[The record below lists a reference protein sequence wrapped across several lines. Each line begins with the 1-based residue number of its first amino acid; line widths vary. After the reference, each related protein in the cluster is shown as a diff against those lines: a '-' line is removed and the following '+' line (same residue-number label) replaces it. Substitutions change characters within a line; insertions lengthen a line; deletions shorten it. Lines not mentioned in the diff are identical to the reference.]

1 MSKINSKLLAC
12 ILSLSLL
19 NGCAHFTKHDTNPI
33 SPTNRL
39 IVFTSHKSEVYAPI
53 IKEFELRTG
62 ISVEVQ
68 AGGTTEMLEKIK
80 NGEEADVMFGG
91 DIQNYTYYNDYIEPY
106 VASESSSLDFRYLEH
121 HDNYTFFSQLPL
133 VFIYNNKLVNNQ
145 RAPQKWSDFCDES
158 WKGKIS
164 FADPHTSGTSISILN
179 AFMTLNDPTYIDKFY
194 QQLDG
199 HVASGSGDVIREIST
214 GTRLIGITLE
224 ETAKK
229 AMLTDT
235 NITMVY
241 PDYLFVISD
250 GSFLVKNAKNA
261 ENAKKFI
268 DFTIS
273 KDAQQFLSSTMYRR
287 SVRQDINQLTALTDL
302 ADYQNLVP
310 WSNFRQEE
318 ILQLWDISTKINK

>member
-1 MSKINSKLLAC
+1 MLTINSKILAC

-19 NGCAHFTKHDTNPI
+19 SGCTHFTKHDANPI
-33 SPTNRL
+33 PPANRL
-39 IVFTSHKSEVYAPI
+39 IIFTSHKSEVYAPI

-68 AGGTTEMLEKIK
+68 AGGTTEMIEKIK
-80 NGEEADVMFGG
+80 NGEDADVMFGG
-91 DIQNYTYYNDYIEPY
+91 DVQNYTYYQDYIEPY
-106 VASESSSLDFRYLEH
+106 VASESSSLDFRYLEQ
-121 HDNYTFFSQLPL
+121 HDNYTLFSQLPL

-199 HVASGSGDVIREIST
+199 LVASGSGEVIREVST

-224 ETAKK
+224 EC
-229 AMLTDT
+229 
-235 NITMVY
+235 
-241 PDYLFVISD
+241 
-250 GSFLVKNAKNA
+250 
-261 ENAKKFI
+261 
-268 DFTIS
+268 
-273 KDAQQFLSSTMYRR
+273 
-287 SVRQDINQLTALTDL
+287 
-302 ADYQNLVP
+302 
-310 WSNFRQEE
+310 
-318 ILQLWDISTKINK
+318 

>member
-1 MSKINSKLLAC
+1 MHAFYHFLYCPVAR
-12 ILSLSLL
+12 ILQ
-19 NGCAHFTKHDTNPI
+19 NANPI
-33 SPTNRL
+33 PPTNRL

-80 NGEEADVMFGG
+80 NGEDADVMFGG
-91 DIQNYTYYNDYIEPY
+91 DVQNYTYYQDYIEPY

-121 HDNYTFFSQLPL
+121 HDSYTLFSQLPL

-199 HVASGSGDVIREIST
+199 HVASGSGEVIREVST

-229 AMLTDT
+229 AMLTDS

-250 GSFLVKNAKNA
+250 GSFLVKNAKNKD
-261 ENAKKFI
+261 NAQKFI

-310 WSNFRQEE
+310 WSKFRQEE

>member
-19 NGCAHFTKHDTNPI
+19 TGCAHFTKHDTNPI
-33 SPTNRL
+33 PPTNRL

-121 HDNYTFFSQLPL
+121 HDSYTFFSQLPL

-145 RAPQKWSDFCDES
+145 RAPQKWFDF
-158 WKGKIS
+158 
-164 FADPHTSGTSISILN
+164 
-179 AFMTLNDPTYIDKFY
+179 
-194 QQLDG
+194 
-199 HVASGSGDVIREIST
+199 
-214 GTRLIGITLE
+214 
-224 ETAKK
+224 
-229 AMLTDT
+229 
-235 NITMVY
+235 
-241 PDYLFVISD
+241 
-250 GSFLVKNAKNA
+250 
-261 ENAKKFI
+261 
-268 DFTIS
+268 
-273 KDAQQFLSSTMYRR
+273 YRKR
-287 SVRQDINQLTALTDL
+287 
-302 ADYQNLVP
+302 
-310 WSNFRQEE
+310 
-318 ILQLWDISTKINK
+318 

>member
-1 MSKINSKLLAC
+1 MLPV
-12 ILSLSLL
+12 
-19 NGCAHFTKHDTNPI
+19 G
-33 SPTNRL
+33 
-39 IVFTSHKSEVYAPI
+39 VEKSSDEV
-53 IKEFELRTG
+53 
-62 ISVEVQ
+62 
-68 AGGTTEMLEKIK
+68 
-80 NGEEADVMFGG
+80 
-91 DIQNYTYYNDYIEPY
+91 
-106 VASESSSLDFRYLEH
+106 
-121 HDNYTFFSQLPL
+121 
-133 VFIYNNKLVNNQ
+133 
-145 RAPQKWSDFCDES
+145 
-158 WKGKIS
+158 
-164 FADPHTSGTSISILN
+164 
-179 AFMTLNDPTYIDKFY
+179 
-194 QQLDG
+194 
-199 HVASGSGDVIREIST
+199 ST

-229 AMLTDT
+229 AMLTDS

-250 GSFLVKNAKNA
+250 GSFLVKNAKNKD
-261 ENAKKFI
+261 NAQKFI